1 MLQRPWIDGR
11 SGPVTGTGWRGGAGG
26 VRSGSYC
33 QRVTAARDDVALAVQ
48 EQIEQID
55 VATRRLLQ
63 TVRRLDDDVRQASSL
78 PGWTRGHVLTHV
90 ARGGDAMRALLR
102 SARTGVPEPAYVSQ
116 QARDGA
122 IEQGAG
128 RGAAEL
134 LADLAT
140 SAESFRDEVLAL
152 PEHGWQFRVQ
162 VLGGVAFPASELLVR
177 RLVEVELHHT
187 DLSAGYSSWDWPP
200 RFVELELPEPACSQ
214 RADRL
219 TSSVRR

>member
-1 MLQRPWIDGR
+1 M
-11 SGPVTGTGWRGGAGG
+11 
-26 VRSGSYC
+26 RSGSYC
-33 QRVTAARDDVALAVQ
+33 QRVTAARDDVALDVQ
-48 EQIEQID
+48 EQID

-63 TVRRLDDDVRQASSL
+63 TVRRLDDDDVRQASSL

-128 RGAAEL
+128 RAAAGL

-187 DLSAGYSSWDWPP
+187 DLSAGYSSRDWPA
-200 RFVELELPEPACSQ
+200 RFAERELPEPACSQ
-214 RADRL
+214 RADRR
-219 TSSVRR
+219 TVSVPR